1 MSEHS
6 DAERT
11 EQATPRRRDEARE
24 EGRIPR
30 SQELTVAASLLGSA
44 MVLSAL
50 GPSAGS
56 RLGDLMGHSLA
67 SAGTITLDAG
77 AATLLLR
84 ETAFR
89 AFSATF
95 GLILALVAGSA
106 VIATVQA
113 RGVLSLKPL
122 MPQFSRIDPMKNA
135 KNLLGARQ
143 LVELLKSIGK
153 LIIVGVAVW
162 AVVRA
167 ALPDAVALSQESQLS
182 MAIIVRRYAVRM
194 LTTAGLSYVALA
206 AGDYIWQWWQYEKS
220 IRMTK
225 EELKQELKQND
236 GDPHIKARRRS
247 VARSYARRQM
257 MRDVPKADVVI
268 TNPTHIAVAIKYD
281 PSVAPAP
288 IVLAIGQRKVAERIK
303 AVARE
308 SGVPLVENRPLA
320 RALLKTARVGTLIP
334 IELYVAVAEV
344 LAFVLRA
351 RNPRQYAETG
361 VRA

>member
-106 VIATVQA
+106 VIAAVQA

-351 RNPRQYAETG
+351 RNPRQYAEPG

>member
-11 EQATPRRRDEARE
+11 EQATPRRREDARE

-44 MVLSAL
+44 MVLSAM
-50 GPSAGS
+50 GPSTGQ
-56 RLGDLMGHSLA
+56 RLGELMGHSLA
-67 SAGTITLDAG
+67 SAGSVMLDAR

-84 ETAFR
+84 ETAWR
-89 AFSATF
+89 AFTATF

-113 RGVLSLKPL
+113 RGVFSLKPL

-153 LIIVGVAVW
+153 LIIVGCAVW
-162 AVVRA
+162 VVVRA

-182 MAIIVRRYAVRM
+182 LAIVVRRYAVRM

-206 AGDYIWQWWQYEKS
+206 AGDYVWQWWQYEKS

-225 EELKQELKQND
+225 EELKMELKQND
-236 GDPHIKARRRS
+236 GDRTSRRAAGASRG
-247 VARSYARRQM
+247 RTR
-257 MRDVPKADVVI
+257 VV
-268 TNPTHIAVAIKYD
+268 
-281 PSVAPAP
+281 
-288 IVLAIGQRKVAERIK
+288 R
-303 AVARE
+303 
-308 SGVPLVENRPLA
+308 
-320 RALLKTARVGTLIP
+320 
-334 IELYVAVAEV
+334 
-344 LAFVLRA
+344 
-351 RNPRQYAETG
+351 
-361 VRA
+361 